1 MRKAILTAA
10 AFLLIVSSV
19 FANGDPVVKKSK
31 NTKSSKTEKCVKGS
45 KECKKKG
52 C

>member
-1 MRKAILTAA
+1 MKKLTLLSA
-10 AFLLIVSSV
+10 AFLLIASSV
-19 FANGDPVVKKSK
+19 MADGTTPAKKAK
-31 NTKSSKTEKCVKGS
+31 NLKPKTDKCVKGS